1 MSHLQIRRSGSQ
13 SDDDSFDP
21 DDAFGQIEP
30 DYGSIHR
37 RETARIEREKAE
49 SEKKARMEKDRL
61 AERLER
67 QRLDDENDRKF
78 MEDSRRRQLERD
90 EKLARKRDEELRL
103 LPGRMDAIKAYEERV
118 HGPASAWPQP
128 LTAQQL
134 NISDETFA
142 DMHRDLHL
150 DTEDTGSLPDP
161 FPDFN
166 DQAASDKYDNPMD
179 AHYRKDHYTMAQ
191 IHNSS
196 HLLDTLPKV
205 FNTESDIMTSGAGK
219 YYRDLCYGLYGA
231 LKSGLYAYDR
241 NISNN
246 LENRYTKRLRSYY
259 QHIKWAEYEHV
270 DLVDGWTTLL
280 QLALIIEPSH
290 HIVQSGSTA
299 NERLRKWLDSLRHVT
314 RLFDETKRNVGKIKI
329 GDSIWQGDIAQEILK
344 TTSSIHENMSGV
356 GTAGRLL
363 KILEQ
368 RMASFYDWYDEN
380 RWYPDAST
388 VTDMRSIT
396 KNIIAECAKYFVDR
410 QDDTHVR
417 FLRSIA
423 FGHTPIDFKKM
434 KSHWLYALKE
444 IPDDVFSF
452 RSRQWEEAVKLAGAR
467 LYGFLSKDYRW
478 EAGEESADR
487 QVPGLY
493 R

>member
-1 MSHLQIRRSGSQ
+1 
-13 SDDDSFDP
+13 
-21 DDAFGQIEP
+21 
-30 DYGSIHR
+30 
-37 RETARIEREKAE
+37 
-49 SEKKARMEKDRL
+49 
-61 AERLER
+61 
-67 QRLDDENDRKF
+67 
-78 MEDSRRRQLERD
+78 
-90 EKLARKRDEELRL
+90 
-103 LPGRMDAIKAYEERV
+103 
-118 HGPASAWPQP
+118 
-128 LTAQQL
+128 
-134 NISDETFA
+134 
-142 DMHRDLHL
+142 
-150 DTEDTGSLPDP
+150 
-161 FPDFN
+161 
-166 DQAASDKYDNPMD
+166 
-179 AHYRKDHYTMAQ
+179 
-191 IHNSS
+191 
-196 HLLDTLPKV
+196 
-205 FNTESDIMTSGAGK
+205 
-219 YYRDLCYGLYGA
+219 LYGA

-396 KNIIAECAKYFVDR
+396 KNIITECAKYFVDR
-410 QDDTHVR
+410 QDDAHVR

-423 FGHTPIDFKKM
+423 FGHTKIDFKKM
-434 KSHWLYALKE
+434 KSHWLYALRE